1 MFMIAVAH
9 FIAIVCYAGAAA
21 FAAAPFARPVRAP
34 VRLVIGTLVVGIAAH
49 AAALLLAAR
58 LFGQLPVT
66 GFGPALSLAGLMV
79 AATLV
84 AAEVGTREVTLT
96 LVAGPIAAILT
107 TIGAAS
113 GFPEAGVVTG
123 AGGAWLVSH
132 IALGFFGVAA
142 LATAAAA
149 GAMYLVERRELRSR
163 RFGAVLR
170 LFPPLATLDRVNH
183 VSVLA
188 ACLALTVGIA
198 LATSYSIAHET
209 VRIPEI
215 IWGIT
220 AWLAATGLAFGRLLG
235 GWQARRAA
243 MAAGVVFVVVVALYV
258 AVRLNSAS
266 TGAFL

>member
-1 MFMIAVAH
+1 MIAVAH

-21 FAAAPFARPVRAP
+21 LAAAPFARPARAP
-34 VRLVIGTLVVGIAAH
+34 VARVVGALAAGLGAH
-49 AAALLLAAR
+49 AVALLLAAR
-58 LFGQLPVT
+58 LLGQAPVT

-79 AATLV
+79 AATLL
-84 AAEVGTREVTLT
+84 AAEVGTKDVTLT
-96 LVAGPIAAILT
+96 LIAGPLAAILT

-113 GFPEAGVVTG
+113 GFPPAGEVAA
-123 AGGAWLVSH
+123 AGGAWLISH
-132 IALGFFGVAA
+132 IALGFFGFAA

-183 VSVLA
+183 VSALA
-188 ACLALTVGIA
+188 ACFALTAGIA
-198 LATSYSIAHET
+198 LATSYSIAHDT
-209 VRIPEI
+209 VRVPEI
-215 IWGIT
+215 VWGIT
-220 AWLAATGLAFGRLLG
+220 AWAAATALAFGRLVG

-243 MAAGVVFVVVVALYV
+243 LASGVLFVVVVALYV
-258 AVRLNSAS
+258 AVRMNSAS